1 MRQGRWAGI
10 MKFNEK
16 LKKMLFLM
24 IVIVL
29 ISLIATG
36 IIVSK
41 LMKDTSAV
49 TKEEG
54 PWFFQQS
61 LETGETVLLD
71 NAFIVS
77 AKGGKITFIHKN
89 ETYTVDGK
97 LAEDI
102 YGIADLSV
110 DGKDIS
116 KITLK
121 PDTKEGVLTGY
132 TENTL
137 MLDAQTNLSRNQEVP
152 VYKVLQ
158 DGAEQTD
165 WSAFMIGVSK
175 IKCVMQE
182 GQVAAILLE
191 EEVTPQDARV
201 VIKNGDGI
209 FYNNIYVKKVS
220 DQTLIS
226 AKEEMQAKNVSA
238 LEIADAQGMLLCDAN
253 GNSAG
258 EAYEGSFR
266 ILQTEQG
273 LVLINIVD
281 METYLKYVLP
291 SEMPASFE
299 MEALKAQAVCARTY
313 AYAQMHNASYAAYGA
328 NMDDSTAFQVY
339 HKQKRSEKTNLAVEE
354 TEGEVVSSNGAL
366 ITCYYYSTSPG
377 VTSDFSVWG
386 PDERDY
392 IAVMG
397 LDMANQLDL
406 SDNGDFSNYI
416 RNTYDCYDTDSP
428 YYRWQAKLDTTQ
440 AKDAQ
445 MGLLQSID
453 IKQRN
458 DAGYAIE
465 VLLNFENGQ
474 KTLVKE
480 GEIRS
485 SLGSYLTE
493 IVLNNESVR
502 TDFSSLPSACFEVLG
517 TKEGQITL
525 QGGGFGHGIGLSQYG
540 ANSMAKEGFGYK
552 EIVEYY
558 YRHVAVK
565 KIEA

>member
-1 MRQGRWAGI
+1 